1 MGNTA
6 TIAPT
11 SENTPVTNQGEVTA
25 LAPIPPAVLSSTPGL
40 PPRPLALPEQQK
52 SNYPFRAE
60 LKAESDKSEISMFH
74 LAGLQ
79 VAVKERYLS
88 QQNADA
94 IKAKVAAGALRS
106 NGVDLILTAAFR
118 DPEQFKKSFGS
129 AEGNIAAVMR
139 DMDDEIS
146 DGLNSHSWSENKYYK
161 PIIQELLSIEKNGFM
176 VPEKPKPTPRVNPN
190 NSTTAQNKKNPD
202 SRTDPK
208 HPGTNPDPKHQKNN
222 PDPNHPENNPDPK
235 PHATQEYPFR
245 SAAIAIRD
253 LGVRM
258 LAIDK
263 ATPDP
268 DRLDPDKIRITTQCV
283 QQLHKQSPALSKK
296 DQFYLGVYRIQLE
309 MQGRWKEKTPQERNE
324 IFIKGITKDE
334 NSLKKAIE
342 TGKKLASSFERDLS
356 EVSSGHPTF
365 RNAQQ
370 AIHILEAVKAD
381 GSQSTPR
388 PVTATNYEFSL
399 ATVAMND
406 FGRSLIAAEK
416 ATPEPDLITSETI
429 KATTQCIQELHRKNP
444 NLSQNDLFYLGFQR
458 MQWEL
463 QPSLHG
469 KTAQEKNNA
478 FVEQVGKSQDTLHRA
493 IEAGKKQAS
502 RTESDLRKAK
512 PGTALYKDAQ
522 KMIAILDAVESS
534 GGR

>member
-25 LAPIPPAVLSSTPGL
+25 PAPIPPAVQSSTPVL
-40 PPRPLALPEQQK
+40 PPKPLVLPEQQE
-52 SNYPFRAE
+52 SNSPFRAE
-60 LKAESDKSEISMFH
+60 LEAESVKSKISMFH

-79 VAVKERYLS
+79 VAVKEGYLS

-106 NGVDLILTAAFR
+106 DGVDLILTAAFR

-129 AEGNIAAVMR
+129 AGGNIAAVMR

-146 DGLNSHSWSENKYYK
+146 KGLNSHSWSENKYYK

-176 VPEKPKPTPRVNPN
+176 VPEKPKPTPGVNPN
-190 NSTTAQNKKNPD
+190 NSTPAQNTKNPD
-202 SRTDPK
+202 SST
-208 HPGTNPDPKHQKNN
+208 DPKHQKNN
-222 PDPNHPENNPDPK
+222 PDPNHPQSNPDPK

-263 ATPDP
+263 ATPGP
-268 DRLDPDKIRITTQCV
+268 DQLDPAKIRITTQCV
-283 QQLHKQSPALSKK
+283 QQLHKQSPALSEK
-296 DQFYLGVYRIQLE
+296 DQFYLGVYRMQLE
-309 MQGRWKEKTPQERNE
+309 MQGQWKENTPQERNE

-342 TGKKLASSFERDLS
+342 TGKNLASSFERDLS
-356 EVSSGHPTF
+356 KVSSGHPTF

-416 ATPEPDLITSETI
+416 ATPQPDLITSETI

-478 FVEQVGKSQDTLHRA
+478 FVEQVGKSQDTLNRA